1 MSKIICEII
10 HRETLENSDDMDIY
24 KGALIALQS
33 VLSEYHRVFEG
44 DYTQQIVAL
53 RKWLESEVKELEYV
67 LKDFYS

>member
-44 DYTQQIVAL
+44 DYEIQIIAL
-53 RKWLESEVKELEYV
+53 RTWLESEVKELEYV
-67 LKDFYS
+67 LADFYS